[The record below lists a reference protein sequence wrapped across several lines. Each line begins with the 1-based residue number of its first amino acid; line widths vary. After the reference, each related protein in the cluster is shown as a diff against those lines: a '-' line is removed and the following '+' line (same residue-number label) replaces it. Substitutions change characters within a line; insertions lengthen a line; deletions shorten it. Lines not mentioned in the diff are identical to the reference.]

1 MWVLKRAGAG
11 ADSET
16 VHERAA
22 TSPQLGLRV
31 ESLAVDLPQPE
42 PPATAP
48 SRRDQLAWGLA
59 TAALVFTTVAFSWG
73 RIFYSDTW
81 ISLTSGRFIAE
92 HGLPRVDTLSAA
104 GHGRA

>member
-1 MWVLKRAGAG
+1 MWVLKRARAG

-42 PPATAP
+42 PPAALP
-48 SRRDQLAWGLA
+48 SGRDQLA
-59 TAALVFTTVAFSWG
+59 
-73 RIFYSDTW
+73 
-81 ISLTSGRFIAE
+81 
-92 HGLPRVDTLSAA
+92 
-104 GHGRA
+104 